1 MSLESSCGSWNRL
14 LLGCNPG
21 QFSFIL
27 RAASDTLPTAVN
39 LQRWHI
45 QCSAKCALC
54 GSAQPT
60 TAHVLGACPVALSQ
74 GRFTYRHNQVLNCLA
89 IELSKLLPGSC
100 ISLYADLP
108 GLRAS
113 DCPQSTI
120 PPSVLVTSYRPDL
133 VIYNRSSN
141 SVAMLELTCPLD
153 SVDNLQSAREHK
165 QGKKNTLKFN
175 LNLIA

>member
-1 MSLESSCGSWNRL
+1 MQIERISVSCGSWNRL

-39 LQRWHI
+39 YNLQCWYI
-45 QCSAKCALC
+45 QCNAKCALC

-74 GRFTYRHNQVLNCLA
+74 GHFTYRHNQVLNCLA
-89 IELSKLLPGSC
+89 IELSGSG
-100 ISLYADLP
+100 ISLYTDLP
-108 GLRAS
+108 GLQAS

-120 PPSVLVTSYRPDL
+120 PPSLLVTSYWPDL
-133 VIYNRSSN
+133 TIG
-141 SVAMLELTCPLD
+141 VA
-153 SVDNLQSAREHK
+153 
-165 QGKKNTLKFN
+165 TL
-175 LNLIA
+175 